1 MIMLVLALFGWSWY
15 VHVIVMDADL
25 LTDGALQVARRVK
38 TRMETRETAY

>member
-25 LTDGALQVARRVK
+25 LTDGALQVAK
-38 TRMETRETAY
+38 ESENPYGNS